1 MCRNDIVEKL
11 CGIYEI
17 VNIVNNKRY
26 IGQSTNINARFR
38 SHKNKL
44 RKNQHRN
51 PYLQNAWNKY
61 GETNFVFNIIQTCK
75 DVELDELEQKYIET
89 CNTCNRE
96 YGYNID
102 NGGNSNKH
110 LSEETREKISEARK
124 KENLSD
130 ETRKKM
136 SDSAKKRC
144 STQEWKQY
152 YHNVLSGR
160 EISEETKSKMRNAHL
175 DNSHS
180 EETRMKIRKAMMGEP
195 VVCVELNLVF
205 ECAKDAG
212 IQLNI
217 GKTASGPI
225 LECCRGRR
233 KTYGGYHW
241 QFATNIQKS
250 DDCNEIIQ

>member
-1 MCRNDIVEKL
+1 MEKL

-17 VNIVNNKRY
+17 INVINNRRY

-61 GETNFVFNIIQTCK
+61 GEQNFIFNIIKICN
-75 DVELDELEQKYIET
+75 DVELDEFEQKYIEIY
-89 CNTCNRE
+89 NTCNRE

-110 LSEETREKISEARK
+110 LSAETREKISEARK
-124 KENLSD
+124 KENLSE

-136 SDSAKKRC
+136 SDAAKQRC

-160 EISEETKSKMRNAHL
+160 ELSEETKNKMSESHIGKH
-175 DNSHS
+175 HS
-180 EETRMKIRKAMMGEP
+180 EETRVKIRKATMGDP
-195 VVCVELNLVF
+195 VMCVELNLVF

-212 IQLNI
+212 VQLNI
-217 GKTASGPI
+217 GNTASGPI
-225 LECCRGRR
+225 LECCRGHR

>member
-1 MCRNDIVEKL
+1 MEKL

-17 VNIVNNKRY
+17 INVINNKRY
-26 IGQSTNINARFR
+26 IGQSTNINTRFR

-61 GETNFVFNIIQTCK
+61 GEQNFNFHIIKICN
-75 DVELDELEQKYIET
+75 DVELDEFEQKYIEIY
-89 CNTCNRE
+89 NTCNRE

-110 LSEETREKISEARK
+110 LSEETLEKISEARK
-124 KENLSD
+124 RENLSE

-136 SDSAKKRC
+136 SDAAKQRC

-160 EISEETKSKMRNAHL
+160 ELSEETKNKMSESHL
-175 DNSHS
+175 GKHHG
-180 EETRMKIRKAMMGEP
+180 EETRAKIRKATMGDP
-195 VVCVELNLVF
+195 VMCVELNLVF

-212 IQLNI
+212 IQLGI

-225 LECCRGRR
+225 LQCCRGDR

-241 QFATNIQKS
+241 RFAKNIQKS
-250 DDCNEIIQ
+250 DNCNEIIQ